1 MTLLASSST
10 SSSSG
15 PFSGIGNFFSSGYF
29 TAIERVAGLFVIA
42 IWLALAFWTAKDARR
57 RIDDQVIV
65 AVCVAAAVLFG
76 PLGVI
81 IYLFLRPPEY
91 LSDVRERELEI
102 RAMERRLGAD
112 QVCPYCRNA
121 AEPGFLSCPHCGTK
135 LKNACRRCKSPLDP
149 ELAAV
154 PATARRRSPAAP
166 HRARAMWSRAAPPP
180 KLKTVSFS
188 PVSPTRSPH
197 GRSRAHVRDDQTR
210 GP

>member
-1 MTLLASSST
+1 VARTLQRDARVTVLASSS

-15 PFSGIGNFFSSGYF
+15 PLSGIGDFFSSGYF
-29 TAIERVAGLFVIA
+29 VAIVRVTALFVIA

-57 RIDDQVIV
+57 RIDDPVIV

-76 PLGVI
+76 PLGVV

-91 LSDVRERELEI
+91 LSDVKERELEI

-112 QVCPYCRNA
+112 EVCPYCRNP

-149 ELAAV
+149 EWRLCPYCETAV
-154 PATARRRSPAAP
+154 SAGSLPAEP
-166 HRARAMWSRAAPPP
+166 RARD
-180 KLKTVSFS
+180 V
-188 PVSPTRSPH
+188 VTR
-197 GRSRAHVRDDQTR
+197 RTTTEA
-210 GP
+210 